1 MRRKQNL
8 QAAFACTTK
17 DQFTRD
23 LENYQSGNWYWVREL
38 ERKCLYGDR
47 DVDAVERGQ
56 GHIDAVSAMVAL
68 LLKLD
73 ELVELIQLS
82 KASGYLLGTGR
93 DRVAT
98 RLRISDLAEGHSH

>member
-38 ERKCLYGDR
+38 ERKFLYGDR

-56 GHIDAVSAMVAL
+56 EYIDAVTAEPFSAIVAL

-73 ELVELIQLS
+73 ELVELIQLP
-82 KASGYLLGTGR
+82 KASG
-93 DRVAT
+93 D
-98 RLRISDLAEGHSH
+98 